1 MNRYTSLFVQS
12 FGPGVEHW
20 DWEDSEC
27 WCELPPAPLSD
38 LELLELGL
46 DSPVAASGSGT
57 RRPQA
62 LRQARARRSAFLR
75 RF

>member
-1 MNRYTSLFVQS
+1 MTRYTSLFVQP
-12 FGPGVEHW
+12 FGPGIEHW
-20 DWEDSEC
+20 EWEDSEY
-27 WCELPPAPLSD
+27 WCELPPIPLSD
-38 LELLELGL
+38 LELLELGT
-46 DSPVAASGSGT
+46 DTPVGRSGSGT